1 MGAEQRT
8 ASSYTSASPMEVSGG
23 RRKVDLDGRTRTDR
37 CHACTRVGKHTLL
50 FGHKRSRFPAQ
61 LMVGPDWQCMLCT
74 YTLIV
79 TPTVFFLLG
88 VARNMPLPVLVVGVA
103 TFAGALVAFS
113 AAACSD
119 PGIVFREP
127 GQDGRDE
134 EGSAPKDMREER
146 RWRDRETRRER
157 AREDTA
163 CVCVVSAAGSHCIV
177 HTSEDVA
184 SGRSSL
190 VRGPPGRSRRDWQGG
205 RRAAAQLHPSR
216 GGRGEEDGETGGHGA
231 LARGELVR
239 RSQSTREV

>member
-103 TFAGALVAFS
+103 TFAGALIAFS

-134 EGSAPKDMREER
+134 EGSAPKDMRYCALCDLYRPKDAYHCYDCELCVLELDHHCPWTGKCIGKR
-146 RWRDRETRRER
+146 NLR
-157 AREDTA
+157 AFYAFLTA
-163 CVCVVSAAGSHCIV
+163 LSV
-177 HTSEDVA
+177 HTLYVA
-184 SGRSSL
+184 L
-190 VRGPPGRSRRDWQGG
+190 V
-205 RRAAAQLHPSR
+205 
-216 GGRGEEDGETGGHGA
+216 T
-231 LARGELVR
+231 LVYFA
-239 RSQSTREV
+239 TD